1 MGKRIYR
8 FISNLLLLLSS
19 FLVLLYY
26 SPLKFRWP
34 LAVLVEL
41 WPYCGVIPLL
51 GVVLILSRADLR
63 KHLVRVAGA
72 TLLLVLIWAPVFS
85 WVGMPSSGQHP
96 EGLRVMAY
104 NIWIDNSNTDA
115 IAQSIQDQN
124 PDILLLS
131 EISSSMMTEMQ
142 SRLDFPHHYRTSG
155 SNNALFSRYPLLET
169 STIDFGVKTRGRTF
183 SLVVNVQLENDVVT
197 VIGVHPTIPIIPK
210 FFHIRNQQLDSFAK
224 ISRELDG
231 KVIVLGDFNATP
243 WSPYFDRFERL
254 SQLNNAGRGQWIWA
268 TWYFNQTLTTRYIKI
283 PIDHIETRG
292 FRALKTWVGKTGGSD
307 HKPIIT
313 VLEPI

>member
-1 MGKRIYR
+1 MGKRMYR

-34 LAVLVEL
+34 LAILVEL

-51 GVVLILSRADLR
+51 GVVLILSKSDLR

-72 TLLLVLIWAPVFS
+72 TLLLVLIWAPTLS
-85 WVGMPSSGQHP
+85 WVGLPSPGESAS
-96 EGLRVMAY
+96 GLRVMAS

-155 SNNALFSRYPLLET
+155 GNNALFSRYPLLET
-169 STIDFGVKTRGRTF
+169 STVDFGVKTSGRTF
-183 SLVVNVQLENDVVT
+183 SLVAKVQLENDIVT
-197 VIGVHPTIPIIPK
+197 IIGIHPPTPILHK

-243 WSPYFDRFERL
+243 WSPHFQRFERL
-254 SQLNNAGRGQWIWA
+254 SQLQNAGYGQGIWA
-268 TWYFNQTLTTRYIKI
+268 TWYFKQTSIIRYIKI
-283 PIDHIETRG
+283 PIDHVETRG
-292 FRALKTWVGKTGGSD
+292 FRALKTWVGQAEGSD